1 MEKAHL
7 HGNGQQLL
15 VVDDEP
21 FFTAFLRGK
30 FSERGYSVST
40 AGDALEALTFVSQ
53 VTAPLV
59 VLLDLMLPRVSGYQ
73 VLRELARGSNAS
85 DIRVVLVSAHHTV
98 GSVATNHPMV
108 VGRAQK
114 PVDMGELTRM
124 VDIAARDLA
133 ARTSIQAGGPSK

>member
-1 MEKAHL
+1 MARRAAPRRVPRAFHLSRPNPRCLPACPGVEVPTGSFAPRYQVKRSRGTLPPAMEKAHL
-7 HGNGQQLL
+7 HGNRQQLL

-73 VLRELARGSNAS
+73 VLRELAKGSNAS
-85 DIRVVLVSAHHTV
+85 
-98 GSVATNHPMV
+98 
-108 VGRAQK
+108 
-114 PVDMGELTRM
+114 
-124 VDIAARDLA
+124 
-133 ARTSIQAGGPSK
+133 